1 MLFASQFRN
10 QCSFSSGFSIK
21 HHIKSIICIVL
32 IYGIMLYGYR
42 LISTKVRS
50 IIVVSFDLHS
60 LTGAGFGMVLT
71 SIAPDGTGTIFSR
84 KY

>member
-1 MLFASQFRN
+1 
-10 QCSFSSGFSIK
+10 
-21 HHIKSIICIVL
+21 
-32 IYGIMLYGYR
+32 MLYGYR

-71 SIAPDGTGTIFSR
+71 SIAPDGTGAICSGRHGCDFLPKVPKWGKKSNNTEKLFEKNTKNI
-84 KY
+84 